1 MSRSVTIL
9 GAGLVGS
16 LLAVM
21 FRKRGYEVSIYE
33 RRNDMRLQTM
43 SAGRSINL
51 AVSHRAWHA
60 LSMAGLK
67 ELFEDIAIPMYGRT
81 LHQVDGSVVF
91 QQYGKNREAI
101 YSVSRG
107 ELNRKLMTAAEEAGA
122 KIYFEHK
129 CIDADVVNNRYT
141 FEKKDGQTVNLQAD
155 LVFGADGAFSA
166 LRAGFTKMD
175 RVNAVQEYIDHGYKE
190 LTIPATATGA
200 FQLEKEALHIWPR
213 RNFMMIALPN
223 TDATFT
229 CTLFFPFHGTP
240 SFDSVKT
247 NEEVLQFF
255 QEQFPDA
262 VPMMP
267 TLLEDYATNPTASL
281 VTTRIF
287 PWVYKN
293 KSALIGDAAHAI
305 VPFYGQGMNAGFE
318 DCSVLMSCMD
328 QHGEDWDA
336 ILTQYQKMRKPNGDA
351 VLQLALY
358 NFIEMRD
365 KVADP
370 EFLERKKIEKDL
382 GLRYPTQFNSIYEM
396 VSFSHIPYSTAWQ
409 CIEKQDALLQKIMQS
424 GNYFE
429 LLTTESFTLQLNQWM
444 QEYQTAVAALDFG
457 NGAH

>member
-60 LSMAGLK
+60 LTMAGLK

-122 KIYFEHK
+122 TIYFEHK

-141 FEKKDGQTVNLQAD
+141 FEKKDGQTVSLQAD

-190 LTIPATATGA
+190 LTIPAAASGV

-293 KSALIGDAAHAI
+293 KSALIGDAARAI

-365 KVADP
+365 KVADL

-409 CIEKQDALLQKIMQS
+409 CIEKQDALLQKIMQT

-429 LLTTESFTLQLNQWM
+429 LITTESFTLQLNQWM
-444 QEYQTAVAALDFG
+444 QEYQIAVAALDFG

>member
-21 FRKRGYEVSIYE
+21 LRKRGFEVAIYE
-33 RRNDMRLQTM
+33 RRSDMRLQTM

-60 LSMAGLK
+60 LSIAGLK

-81 LHQVDGSVVF
+81 LHQIDGSVVF

-107 ELNRKLMTAAEEAGA
+107 ELNKKLMTAAEEAGA

-129 CIDADVVNNRYT
+129 CVEADIPNNHFT
-141 FEKKDGQTVNLQAD
+141 FEQANGQTTSIQAD

-166 LRAGFTKMD
+166 LRTGYTKVD
-175 RVNAVQEYIDHGYKE
+175 RVNAVQEYIEHGYKE
-190 LTIPATATGA
+190 LTIPAAATGA

-223 TDATFT
+223 TDASFT

-247 NEEVLQFF
+247 NEEILQFF
-255 QEQFPDA
+255 NEQFPDA
-262 VPMMP
+262 VPLMP
-267 TLLEDYATNPTASL
+267 TLLEDYTHNPTASL

-305 VPFYGQGMNAGFE
+305 VPFYGQG
-318 DCSVLMSCMD
+318 
-328 QHGEDWDA
+328 
-336 ILTQYQKMRKPNGDA
+336 
-351 VLQLALY
+351 
-358 NFIEMRD
+358 
-365 KVADP
+365 
-370 EFLERKKIEKDL
+370 
-382 GLRYPTQFNSIYEM
+382 
-396 VSFSHIPYSTAWQ
+396 
-409 CIEKQDALLQKIMQS
+409 
-424 GNYFE
+424 
-429 LLTTESFTLQLNQWM
+429 
-444 QEYQTAVAALDFG
+444 
-457 NGAH
+457 

>member
-1 MSRSVTIL
+1 MGSEKGEFFSQNWV
-9 GAGLVGS
+9 GLM
-16 LLAVM
+16 L
-21 FRKRGYEVSIYE
+21 RTGY
-33 RRNDMRLQTM
+33 
-43 SAGRSINL
+43 
-51 AVSHRAWHA
+51 
-60 LSMAGLK
+60 
-67 ELFEDIAIPMYGRT
+67 
-81 LHQVDGSVVF
+81 
-91 QQYGKNREAI
+91 
-101 YSVSRG
+101 
-107 ELNRKLMTAAEEAGA
+107 
-122 KIYFEHK
+122 
-129 CIDADVVNNRYT
+129 
-141 FEKKDGQTVNLQAD
+141 
-155 LVFGADGAFSA
+155 
-166 LRAGFTKMD
+166 TKVD
-175 RVNAVQEYIDHGYKE
+175 RVNAVQEYIEHGYKE
-190 LTIPATATGA
+190 LTIPAAATGA

-223 TDATFT
+223 TDASFT

-255 QEQFPDA
+255 NEQFPDA
-262 VPMMP
+262 VPIMP
-267 TLLEDYATNPTASL
+267 TLLEDFNNNPTASL

-318 DCSVLMSCMD
+318 DCSVLMQCMD
-328 QHGEDWDA
+328 QCGDDWEA
-336 ILTQYQKMRKPNGDA
+336 VLAQYQKLRKPNGDA

-409 CIEKQDALLQKIMQS
+409 CIEKQDALLQRIMQS
-424 GNYFE
+424 GNYFD
-429 LLTTESFTLQLNQWM
+429 LIGTDSFKTQVDTWMSDYHASVATL
-444 QEYQTAVAALDFG
+444 EFG

>member
-43 SAGRSINL
+43 SAGKSINL

-141 FEKKDGQTVNLQAD
+141 FEKKDGQTVSLQAD

-190 LTIPATATGA
+190 LTIPAAASGA

-318 DCSVLMSCMD
+318 DCSVLM
-328 QHGEDWDA
+328 WDA

-409 CIEKQDALLQKIMQS
+409 CIEKQDALLQKIMQA

-429 LLTTESFTLQLNQWM
+429 LLKTESFTLQLNQWM